1 MRLSQAQFAAA
12 VRAAGNAMGA
22 PNQCTKRLVQKW
34 ETGEH
39 SACRPDYLRVLQAV
53 TGLSAR
59 ELGFRV
65 QPDTVPDTR
74 LGLPADGAGA
84 AAWLPSAEDA
94 SAGVRRSIP
103 SAFPGGATGYDADA
117 MLADSMS
124 RLRYALEHPSM
135 VDSRTAD
142 FVETTTS
149 RLFDLEHHSPARLL
163 APTVDRHLATVTAL
177 LTAARHETVRRR
189 LMTAA
194 GRTAALAGW
203 LAFDRGD
210 TASAN
215 RFWDTAI
222 SAAESTLDG
231 ALLAC
236 SLTYLSYSAERRGDP
251 GTAWQLAHTA
261 SWHTPEDRRAT
272 AWSTARAALYAAQ
285 VGERASASTAM
296 ELALQ
301 LGVPLPSP
309 RPGDGSEPWTRFFD
323 RAGVFAATAHTAAL
337 LGDRRACDF
346 ATEAVASL
354 GPARV
359 KSRAM
364 VLAESALAAALAGE
378 FELCLDYGGVAAGLA
393 RDLDMSL
400 AADVLYA
407 VVPIIMPHSNSRA
420 VRELL
425 PQLALLTR
433 TADRERGWDR
443 EADDRDLET
452 RDAGDRDA
460 EDRDSEGRE
469 RGERDPEDQGSE
481 GPERD
486 ERDPDDRQWDGGPD
500 PDDREPAHEDGAAV
514 REEGEEQEED
524 C

>member
-12 VRAAGNAMGA
+12 VRAAGNAMGS

-39 SACRPDYLRVLQAV
+39 AACRPDYLRVLQAV

-59 ELGFRV
+59 ELGFQV
-65 QPDTVPDTR
+65 LPELTPDPR
-74 LGLPADGAGA
+74 RPGGPAGERTAWSRPGSAAEEAEAGG
-84 AAWLPSAEDA
+84 P
-94 SAGVRRSIP
+94 RRSISP
-103 SAFPGGATGYDADA
+103 AFPNGTADYDADA
-117 MLADSMS
+117 MLADSMG
-124 RLRYALEHPSM
+124 RLRYALEHPST

-142 FVETTTS
+142 FVETATS

-194 GRTAALAGW
+194 GRSAALAGW

-210 TASAN
+210 TATAN

-231 ALLAC
+231 PLLAC
-236 SLTYLSYSAERRGDP
+236 SLTYLSYSADRRGDP

-285 VGERASASTAM
+285 LGERDSAITAM
-296 ELALQ
+296 ELAVQ
-301 LGVPLPSP
+301 LGEPLPGP
-309 RPGDGSEPWTRFFD
+309 RPGDGGEPWTRFFD
-323 RAGVFAATAHTAAL
+323 RAALFSGSAHTAAL
-337 LGDRRACDF
+337 LQDPRALDF
-346 ATEAVASL
+346 AAEAVASL

-359 KSRAM
+359 KARAM

-378 FELCLDYGGVAAGLA
+378 FELCLDYGGAAAGLA
-393 RDLDMSL
+393 RDLDVSL
-400 AADVLYA
+400 AADVLYG
-407 VVPIIMPHSNSRA
+407 VVPVLMPHSNARA

-425 PQLALLTR
+425 PQLAQLTR
-433 TADRERGWDR
+433 TADREWDRGYGREHEYEHGHERSR
-443 EADDRDLET
+443 EADER
-452 RDAGDRDA
+452 AWA
-460 EDRDSEGRE
+460 E
-469 RGERDPEDQGSE
+469 PE
-481 GPERD
+481 PERD
-486 ERDPDDRQWDGGPD
+486 RGRDRGYEHEHEHEPSRESEQSDQRAWAEPERA
-500 PDDREPAHEDGAAV
+500 REPETPGEAGPQ
-514 REEGEEQEED
+514 EGEY
-524 C
+524 

>member
-12 VRAAGNAMGA
+12 VRAAGTAMGA

-39 SACRPDYLRVLQAV
+39 STCRPDYLRVLQAV

-65 QPDTVPDTR
+65 LPDGVPDQR
-74 LGLPADGAGA
+74 IARPADGAGPA
-84 AAWLPSAEDA
+84 ARLSPAEDPET
-94 SAGVRRSIP
+94 GVRRSIP
-103 SAFPGGATGYDADA
+103 SVFPVGAAEYDSDA
-117 MLADSMS
+117 MLADSMG
-124 RLRYALEHPSM
+124 RLRYALEHPAT

-231 ALLAC
+231 PLLAC

-261 SWHTPEDRRAT
+261 SWHTPDDRRAT
-272 AWSTARAALYAAQ
+272 AWSTARAGLYAAQ
-285 VGERASASTAM
+285 VGERTSASTTM

-301 LGVPLPSP
+301 LGASLPGP
-309 RPGDGSEPWTRFFD
+309 RPGDGGEPWTRFFD
-323 RAGVFAATAHTAAL
+323 RACLFAATAHTAAL
-337 LGDRRACDF
+337 LGDSRACEF
-346 ATEAVASL
+346 AAEAVASL

-359 KSRAM
+359 KARAM

-378 FELCLDYGGVAAGLA
+378 FELCLDYGGVAAGLT

-407 VVPIIMPHSNSRA
+407 VVPVLMPHSSARA

-425 PQLALLTR
+425 PQLARLTR
-433 TADRERGWDR
+433 TADRERDRDWDR
-443 EADDRDLET
+443 ERDRERDRDQDWERHWDRDPGDREWDGNA
-452 RDAGDRDA
+452 RDAGDGGDA
-460 EDRDSEGRE
+460 GDGEAAEREPGERESAYEDRM
-469 RGERDPEDQGSE
+469 
-481 GPERD
+481 
-486 ERDPDDRQWDGGPD
+486 
-500 PDDREPAHEDGAAV
+500 A
-514 REEGEEQEED
+514 EED
-524 C
+524 Y